1 MGNDVLVSISNLRKS
16 FGKVLALND
25 VSFELKRGEVHALLG
40 ENGAGKSTLI
50 KVISGV
56 HTPDE
61 GEMIIKGQKISNY
74 SPKKARSSG
83 VATVFQ
89 ELSLVNELS
98 VEDNIFLGHE
108 VSVATGALNR
118 TVMRKKVNELLE
130 YVGLNVSPQT
140 KTGSLGSA
148 QQQLVEIAKALST
161 DPDIIIMD
169 EPTDKLYG
177 DEQKQLYRIIA
188 KLREDGKGIIYISHK
203 LEEILLIADRV
214 TVLRDGKIYL
224 NHGYKGRHS

>member
-74 SPKKARSSG
+74 SPKKAR
-83 VATVFQ
+83 
-89 ELSLVNELS
+89 
-98 VEDNIFLGHE
+98 
-108 VSVATGALNR
+108 
-118 TVMRKKVNELLE
+118 K
-130 YVGLNVSPQT
+130 
-140 KTGSLGSA
+140 
-148 QQQLVEIAKALST
+148 
-161 DPDIIIMD
+161 
-169 EPTDKLYG
+169 
-177 DEQKQLYRIIA
+177 
-188 KLREDGKGIIYISHK
+188 
-203 LEEILLIADRV
+203 
-214 TVLRDGKIYL
+214 
-224 NHGYKGRHS
+224 